1 MVLPEA
7 LPKPEEATRLK
18 DLDELQ
24 KLLKLCRKQGVL
36 EIKFGEIH
44 VKFGELPKKSGADKE
59 DDGDPV
65 TPGALSELT
74 PDQMLFYSA
83 GGLPPNEDN

>member
-1 MVLPEA
+1 MI
-7 LPKPEEATRLK
+7 K
-18 DLDELQ
+18 DLEELQ

-36 EIKFGEIH
+36 EIKIGETHI
-44 VKFGELPKKSGADKE
+44 KLGELPKKSVADKD

-65 TPGALSELT
+65 IPGALSELT
-74 PDQMLFYSA
+74 PDQLAFYSA